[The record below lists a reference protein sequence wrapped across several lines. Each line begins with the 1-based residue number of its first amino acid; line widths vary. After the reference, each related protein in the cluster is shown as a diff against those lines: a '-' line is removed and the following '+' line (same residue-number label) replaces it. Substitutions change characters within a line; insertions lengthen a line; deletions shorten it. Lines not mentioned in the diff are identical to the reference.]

1 MRDGAGKKVLF
12 VIGTLGR
19 GGAEHQ
25 MVLLIENL
33 VRQGVECAVFVL
45 DGSGPLRTR
54 LEAARVR
61 IHAMNYLARTS
72 RLGVLAA
79 LVSSWVSLWWIAM
92 RWRPNVLQSYL
103 PLTNIMGALAGRLA
117 FVPLV
122 ITCRRGLGTH
132 QERHPYWFLLDR
144 IANSLSHVVT
154 CNSLA
159 VGYDTLKRDRIAAG
173 KLMLVRNAL
182 DVARFEEV
190 ESSREAVRQELGLG
204 PETTAVVTIAN
215 LIPYKGHSDLL
226 DAISILRPN
235 LRSHRFFL
243 VGRDDGIGAQLKQ
256 KARDLAIDESVV
268 FCGLRHDAIRILKA
282 MDLFVLPSHE
292 EGFSNALLEAMAAGL
307 AVVATNVGG
316 NPEALEDWGFGQL
329 VPARDPAALARAI
342 ETAIRSIGETRE
354 LRREAGHLVRLK
366 YSTLNMVESHL
377 ALYHGWRA
385 GLMAF
390 VDRDPAAR
398 EGQGSVGA
406 T

>member
-19 GGAEHQ
+19 GGAEYQ

-54 LEAARVR
+54 LEAAQVR
-61 IHAMNYLARTS
+61 IHAMDCFARRS
-72 RLGVLAA
+72 RLGMLAA
-79 LVSSWVSLWWIAM
+79 LVRSLVGLWWIAL
-92 RWRPNVLQSYL
+92 RWRPNVLQAYL
-103 PLTNIMGALAGRLA
+103 PLTNFMGALAGRLA

-122 ITCRRGLGTH
+122 ITSRRGLGTH
-132 QERHPYWFLLDR
+132 QERHPYWFLFDR
-144 IANSLSHVVT
+144 IANGLSHVVT

-173 KLMLVRNAL
+173 KLLLVRNAL
-182 DVARFEEV
+182 DVARFDEV
-190 ESSREAVRQELGLG
+190 KSSREVVRQELGLD
-204 PETTAVVTIAN
+204 PETTAVVTVAN

-226 DAISILRPN
+226 DAVSILRPS

-243 VGRDDGIGAQLKQ
+243 VGRDGGIGTQLKQ
-256 KARDLAIDESVV
+256 KARDLGIGESVV
-268 FCGLRHDAIRILKA
+268 FCGLRHDAIRILRA

-316 NPEALEDWGFGQL
+316 NAEALEDWRFGLL
-329 VPARDPAALARAI
+329 VPPHDPAALARAI
-342 ETAIRSIGETRE
+342 ETAIGSIGSTRE
-354 LRREAGHLVRLK
+354 SRREAGHLVHVK
-366 YSTLNMVESHL
+366 YSAQTMVESHL
-377 ALYHGWRA
+377 ALYQGWRA

-390 VDRDPAAR
+390 VGRDPAAGEKR
-398 EGQGSVGA
+398 GSFRA

>member
-1 MRDGAGKKVLF
+1 MRDDAGKKILF

-33 VRQGVECAVFVL
+33 VRQDVECAVFVL

-54 LEAARVR
+54 LEAAKVR
-61 IHAMNYLARTS
+61 IHAMDSFARTS
-72 RLGVLAA
+72 RLGMFAS
-79 LVSSWVSLWWIAM
+79 LVRSLVSLWWLAL

-103 PLTNIMGALAGRLA
+103 PLTNVMGALAGRLA

-122 ITCRRGLGTH
+122 ITSRRGLGTH

-144 IANSLSHVVT
+144 IANHLSHVVT

-159 VGYDTLKRDRIAAG
+159 VGYDTLKRDRIATR

-182 DVARFEEV
+182 DVGRFDEV
-190 ESSREAVRQELGLG
+190 ESNREAVRQELGLD
-204 PETTAVVTIAN
+204 PETTAVVTVAN

-226 DAISILRPN
+226 DAISILRPS

-256 KARDLAIDESVV
+256 KALDLGISESVV
-268 FCGLRHDAIRILKA
+268 FCGLRHDAIRILRA

-307 AVVATNVGG
+307 SVVATNVGG
-316 NPEALEDWGFGQL
+316 NAEALEDGRFGLL

-342 ETAIRSIGETRE
+342 EMTIGSIAQTRE
-354 LRREAGHLVRLK
+354 QRREAGHVIRLK
-366 YSTLNMVESHL
+366 YSVRTMVESHL
-377 ALYHGWRA
+377 SLYQGWRTE
-385 GLMAF
+385 LMAF
-390 VDRDPAAR
+390 VDGIPPSERAR
-398 EGQGSVGA
+398 APGV